1 MFKAY
6 KAWGYEA
13 VRNKNGEITGY
24 HLRVASSR
32 CSGIVRDFYGTPG
45 AIIRQHPE
53 LAKCDK
59 VEWELHDLA

>member
-6 KAWGYEA
+6 KVLGYEA
-13 VRNKNGEITGY
+13 TRNKAGEINGY
-24 HLRVASSR
+24 HRLAHVIR
-32 CSGIVRDFYGTPG
+32 SGIVRDFYGTPG

-59 VEWELHDLA
+59 VEWELHELA